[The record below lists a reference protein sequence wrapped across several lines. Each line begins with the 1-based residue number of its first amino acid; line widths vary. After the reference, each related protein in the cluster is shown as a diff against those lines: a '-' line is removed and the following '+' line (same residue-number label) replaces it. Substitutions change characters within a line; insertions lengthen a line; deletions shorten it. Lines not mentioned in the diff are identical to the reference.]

1 MPRRFR
7 IYVLRNKEMD
17 RSIQKNG
24 LVNLALALVIFI
36 AGFAVTVYAGTLAGQ
51 VASVFLG
58 LSVLVTFVSWF
69 QMRLEENERLEKL
82 EMDELARS
90 RGASLF
96 EARDAGSF
104 PAHNAR
110 EQFEKYFVPGFAILL
125 LLLEAAGAGALWYW
139 SGKNPA
145 ALNEANATVALS
157 LFAIFSLLLFLF
169 GRFSVTMARL
179 ENNRLLRPGASFL
192 LASAYVCALTA
203 IGIAGVEAKYPQADF
218 WMARVLCVLLGLLG
232 VENFLTLLLEIYR
245 PRIKGKVG
253 RPLFESRV
261 AGIFAQPESLFTTA
275 AQTLDYQFGFKV
287 SETWFF
293 QAGKKYLLLL
303 LLVQFAVLLLSTTVV
318 FVDAGEQAVLE
329 HFGKQAGVFG
339 PGAHLKLPWP
349 ADTVY
354 RFRTEQIQ
362 SFDVGSTPDAQS
374 EAANII
380 LWTVSHKEENF
391 VVGYNNR
398 VAGVNNADTGTND
411 AANVKPVGLLAVSI
425 PVQFQITNIAD
436 WLYKNSTPDDLL
448 KALAS
453 REVVRY
459 LAGSDLNETL
469 SHGRL
474 EAASALRDRIQDA
487 ANERQLGAKII
498 FVGLQDIHPPTQNDV
513 AATYEKV
520 VSAAQEATATN
531 NYAQAY
537 AIRTNALAD
546 AVAFTVT
553 NVADA
558 NRVQVVT
565 AAYARA
571 ALFTNQIPAFNAAPA
586 VYRQRLYLQNFAAA
600 TRESRKYVLL
610 VTNTEDVVIFD
621 LQDKID
627 ASLDNLRMTNSP

>member
-1 MPRRFR
+1 
-7 IYVLRNKEMD
+7 VD

-36 AGFAVTVYAGTLAGQ
+36 AGFAVTVYAGSLAGQ

-58 LSVLVTFVSWF
+58 MGVLVTFVSWF

-96 EARDAGSF
+96 EAKDAGSF
-104 PAHNAR
+104 PARNAR

-125 LLLEAAGAGALWYW
+125 LLLEAASACGLWYW
-139 SGKNPA
+139 SGKNQA
-145 ALNEANATVALS
+145 TLKDANATVALS
-157 LFAIFSLLLFLF
+157 LFSIFALLLFLF

-192 LASAYVCALTA
+192 LAGAYVCALTA
-203 IGIAGVEAKYPQADF
+203 LGIAGVQAKYPQADF
-218 WMARVLCVLLGLLG
+218 WVARGLCVLLGLMA
-232 VENFLTLLLEIYR
+232 VENLLTLLLEIYR
-245 PRIKGKVG
+245 PRIKGKVA

-261 AGIFAQPESLFTTA
+261 AGLLAQPESLFTTA

-293 QAGKKYLLLL
+293 QACKQYLPALLLIQL
-303 LLVQFAVLLLSTTVV
+303 AVLLLSTMVV

-329 HFGKQAGVFG
+329 RYGKEVQVLG

-349 ADTVY
+349 ADKIY

-362 SFDVGSTPDAQS
+362 SFDVGFTPDAQTES
-374 EAANII
+374 ASII

-391 VVGYNNR
+391 VVGYSNPAP
-398 VAGVNNADTGTND
+398 VEVTDTGTND
-411 AANVKPVGLLAVSI
+411 SANIKPIGLLAVSI

-436 WLYKNSTPDDLL
+436 WLYKNSAPDDLL
-448 KALAS
+448 KSLAS

-459 LAGSDLNETL
+459 LAGSDLNEIL

-474 EAASALRDRIQDA
+474 EAASALRDRLQEA
-487 ANERQLGAKII
+487 ANERQLGAKIV
-498 FVGLQDIHPPTQNDV
+498 FVGLQDIHPPTQNEV
-513 AATYEKV
+513 ALTYEKV
-520 VSAAQEATATN
+520 VGAAQEAIATN

-546 AVAFTVT
+546 ATAFTVT

-558 NRVQVVT
+558 NRVRVIT

-571 ALFTNQIPAFNAAPA
+571 ASFTNQIPAFEAAPS
-586 VYRQRLYLQNFAAA
+586 VYRQRLYLQTFAAA
-600 TRESRKYVLL
+600 TRDARKYVLL
-610 VTNTEDVVIFD
+610 VTNTQDVVIFD
-621 LQDKID
+621 LEDKIRED
-627 ASLDNLRMTNSP
+627 IENLNVTNSP